1 MSLLMDA
8 LKRAEAAKRQA
19 GAGGA
24 PDATPAAPAS
34 PSTPSELTLEP
45 VDKPGNAHPGSTL
58 PNLAQHQAAVDA
70 DLAAVPTSAPT
81 RKRHAPPVE
90 KPADKTADG
99 KEAAERNAARNVFAA
114 KQAPKSRLPTGLLL
128 GLASLAAAG
137 IGVYFWWQL
146 QSVAS
151 GSLARPAAPP
161 QAMAKAPSQPTPAQE
176 LPPPAPAQK
185 PDPVPL
191 PPLAEPTPRPEK
203 PAAPRAAM
211 PTAAPFEAERPI
223 HLSAGRLKQDPTLNR
238 AYDALLADNL
248 TDARRDYEQALRGD
262 PKNTDALL
270 GLAAIATRQGQGDK
284 AAELYLRILE
294 ADPKN
299 ADARAGLINLKGQSD
314 PALSESRL
322 KTLLAS
328 QPDSAALN
336 FALGNLYARQGRW
349 NDAQQ
354 AYFGAY
360 TAEPGNADY
369 LFNLAVSLDH
379 LHQKR
384 LAVDYYQMAL
394 DAAGSRSVAFD
405 RNQVKTRLLELQP

>member
-8 LKRAEAAKRQA
+8 LKKAEAAKRQA
-19 GAGGA
+19 GEGGA
-24 PDATPAAPAS
+24 PDATPTIPAPPGTS
-34 PSTPSELTLEP
+34 SELTLEP
-45 VDKPGNAHPGSTL
+45 VDKPGSALPGSAL

-81 RKRHAPPVE
+81 RKRHPPPAE

-114 KQAPKSRLPTGLLL
+114 KQAPKSKIPTGLLL
-128 GLASLAAAG
+128 GLASLAATG

-151 GSLARPAAPP
+151 SSLARPASPP
-161 QAMAKAPSQPTPAQE
+161 QTMDKAQSQASPTQE
-176 LPPPAPAQK
+176 LPPPTQKSEPA
-185 PDPVPL
+185 PL
-191 PPLAEPTPRPEK
+191 PPLPEPAQRPEK
-203 PAAPRAAM
+203 PAAPSAVM
-211 PTAAPFEAERPI
+211 PAAAPFEAERPI
-223 HLSAGRLKQDPTLNR
+223 QLSAGRPKQDPTLNR

-270 GLAAIATRQGQGDK
+270 GLAAIATREGQGNK

-299 ADARAGLINLKGQSD
+299 VNARAGLINLKGQSD

-322 KTLLAS
+322 KTLLS
-328 QPDSAALN
+328 GQPDSAALN

-360 TAEPGNADY
+360 TAEPDNADY

-379 LHQKR
+379 LRQKR

-394 DAAGSRSVAFD
+394 NVAGSRSVAFD